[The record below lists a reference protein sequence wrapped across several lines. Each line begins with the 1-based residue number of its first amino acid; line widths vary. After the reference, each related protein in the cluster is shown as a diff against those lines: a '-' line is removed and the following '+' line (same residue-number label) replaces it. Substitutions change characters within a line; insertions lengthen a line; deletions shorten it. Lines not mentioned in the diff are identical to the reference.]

1 MSNGIKLDG
10 RLYRFGTMCV
20 RCGGC
25 TYGYEEAGF
34 KEVCPIY
41 KRYQF
46 FTYSLGG
53 MLQLARALCEGRLQ
67 LTESVSGVIYS
78 CTSCGACGEMC
89 AEVDFPDI
97 VQLQHELRARCV
109 EAGQIP
115 YAHMAVIEGLKEG
128 GQHVAEAQGRKGQ
141 VGRGPGGEGCHQG
154 EGRGLLPRGL
164 QVLLQRGSVAC
175 GQSAVTLLKAAGVDV
190 GIAGANE
197 TCCGGRAYEMGYQ
210 GEFLKYAEN
219 NVEMLKTA
227 GVKTVV
233 TSCADGYYTFK
244 VLYDMAGKAEGIEVF
259 HITEYLSRLIRG
271 GRLKPKAKVPMK
283 VTFHDPCHLGRK
295 TEPWLF
301 KDGKVR
307 AGELY
312 QFPRDIL
319 AAIPGLEL
327 VEMERNRASAWCCG
341 AGGGVIDAD
350 PEFALW
356 IARERLQEAKAT
368 GAEAIVTACPWCK
381 RTFNDALKEGDIDLE
396 VYDVVELLKKAL

>member
-1 MSNGIKLDG
+1 
-10 RLYRFGTMCV
+10 
-20 RCGGC
+20 
-25 TYGYEEAGF
+25 
-34 KEVCPIY
+34 
-41 KRYQF
+41 
-46 FTYSLGG
+46 
-53 MLQLARALCEGRLQ
+53 
-67 LTESVSGVIYS
+67 
-78 CTSCGACGEMC
+78 
-89 AEVDFPDI
+89 
-97 VQLQHELRARCV
+97 
-109 EAGQIP
+109 
-115 YAHMAVIEGLKEG
+115 
-128 GQHVAEAQGRKGQ
+128 
-141 VGRGPGGEGCHQG
+141 
-154 EGRGLLPRGL
+154 
-164 QVLLQRGSVAC
+164 
-175 GQSAVTLLKAAGVDV
+175 VTLLKAAGVDV

-244 VLYDMAGKAEGIEVF
+244 VLYDMAGKAEGIEVL
-259 HITEYLSRLIRG
+259 HITEYLSRLIQG

-295 TEPWLF
+295 TEPWLL
-301 KDGKVR
+301 KGGKVK

-319 AAIPGLEL
+319 AAISGLEL

-356 IARERLQEAKAT
+356 IAQERLQGGQGHGGRGHSDGLSLVQEDLQRRPE
-368 GAEAIVTACPWCK
+368 G
-381 RTFNDALKEGDIDLE
+381 GDIGLE

>member
-78 CTSCGACGEMC
+78 CTNCGACGEMC

-115 YAHMAVIEGLKEG
+115 YAHMAVIEGLKREDNM
-128 GQHVAEAQGRKGQ
+128 
-141 VGRGPGGEGCHQG
+141 
-154 EGRGLLPRGL
+154 
-164 QVLLQRGSVAC
+164 LQRPKAERGKWAEGLEVKDVTKDKAEVYYHAGCRYCYDEDLWPVARA
-175 GQSAVTLLKAAGVDV
+175 AVELLKAAGVDV

-197 TCCGGRAYEMGYQ
+197 TCCGGRAYEISHQ

-244 VLYDMAGKAEGIEVF
+244 VLYDMAGKAEGIEVL
-259 HITEYLSRLIRG
+259 HITEYLTRLIQG

-295 TEPWLF
+295 TEPWLL
-301 KDGKVR
+301 KGGMK

-319 AAIPGLEL
+319 AAISGLEL
-327 VEMERNRASAWCCG
+327 VEMERSRASAWCCG
-341 AGGGVIDAD
+341 AG
-350 PEFALW
+350 
-356 IARERLQEAKAT
+356 
-368 GAEAIVTACPWCK
+368 
-381 RTFNDALKEGDIDLE
+381 
-396 VYDVVELLKKAL
+396 